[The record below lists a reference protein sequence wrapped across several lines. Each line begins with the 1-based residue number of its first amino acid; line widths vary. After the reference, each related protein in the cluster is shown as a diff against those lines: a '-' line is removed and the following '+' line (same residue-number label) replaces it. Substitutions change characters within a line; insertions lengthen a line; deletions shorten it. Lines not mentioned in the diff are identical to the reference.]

1 MVARRKRKVKGK
13 NTQTLQ
19 KLVDKVILAYY
30 NVSIQNKKGGM
41 VVRSETARIKLKG
54 YKKFMKRIRNIR
66 KETEKLNRTIERAV
80 ELRKELF

>member
-1 MVARRKRKVKGK
+1 MH
-13 NTQTLQ
+13 
-19 KLVDKVILAYY
+19 
-30 NVSIQNKKGGM
+30 IQNKKGGM

-80 ELRKELF
+80 ELRKELS

>member
-41 VVRSETARIKLKG
+41 VVRSETAGIKLKG

>member
-1 MVARRKRKVKGK
+1 MTKVHR
-13 NTQTLQ
+13 
-19 KLVDKVILAYY
+19 VYY
-30 NVSIQNKKGGM
+30 NVHTENKKGGM